1 RRCQSAQ
8 SLLHLGGARPSLRS
22 NPRPALGQYLAI
34 NPQRPVTSHPR
45 PQYRYHSLES
55 GAIVEYLIEAYDT
68 DHRLRFAPEHQN
80 RIMRNSGST
89 FRQQDKVRTWAGGLG
104 ELKLYHSEQVYSA
117 IERYIKEVNRVT
129 GILDV
134 NIAAVLAVQG
144 LGSDGPWLVGN
155 KLSCAE
161 SRSSRGRC
169 LLVRCSRKM
178 STTRTISRL

>member
-1 RRCQSAQ
+1 MSSQIKPIKVWSQGGVKAVSIRTKSSSSWRSSAFPTKQSPSCSRTSRSLQ
-8 SLLHLGGARPSLRS
+8 STSPSTP
-22 NPRPALGQYLAI
+22 NG
-34 NPQRPVTSHPR
+34 
-45 PQYRYHSLES
+45 RYHSLES

-134 NIAAVLAVQG
+134 YLAQ
-144 LGSDGPWLVGN
+144 
-155 KLSCAE
+155 
-161 SRSSRGRC
+161 
-169 LLVRCSRKM
+169 
-178 STTRTISRL
+178 TTET